1 MNLAARRA
9 AILVAELLTFLL
21 VTAFMTYFISH
32 AAAPELAPGAAPPA
46 DFPVVAYSGGAARPE
61 PAHYRVLRWAEWEDY
76 AARRPEAVLLL
87 PERSRAL
94 DLGEAGRAS
103 FTVTESGESRQ
114 AIELVWRAGDEERRS
129 RYLAQAR
136 AIEPRGLH
144 VISTKTFLL
153 AALAG
158 FGAGMLVGKLLR
170 VRWLPRPGT
179 VVPLPPRD

>member
-9 AILVAELLTFLL
+9 VILVAELLTFLL

-32 AAAPELAPGAAPPA
+32 AAAPEFAPGEPPPA
-46 DFPVVAYSGGAARPE
+46 DFPVVAYGGGTARPE
-61 PAHYRVLRWAEWEDY
+61 PAHYRVLRWAEWESY
-76 AARRPEAVLLL
+76 AARHPEAVLLL

-94 DLGEAGRAS
+94 DLGEAGNAS
-103 FTVTESGESRQ
+103 FTVTEGGASRQ
-114 AIELVWRAGDEERRS
+114 AVELVWRFGDEERRS

-136 AIEPRGLH
+136 TIEPRGFH

-158 FGAGMLVGKLLR
+158 FGVGVLVGRLLR
-170 VRWLPRPGT
+170 AHWLPRPGSF
-179 VVPLPPRD
+179 VPPPRH